1 MTAATADERS
11 GWRWVD
17 IGGTRWAV
25 REVGQAAALEVL
37 PPAGQAEAGP
47 VRWPAWRYGDHVA
60 ALRAGLAAS
69 NPSDPSSESV
79 DLDLPSY
86 LNTMPTYALL
96 DDATRSALLPVALW
110 WAGGGNGVPA
120 TAPDAN
126 GVTTIGGRLFALR
139 RWSHRERLASL
150 LSCLSE
156 DDDGQGEGGGR
167 FDAVAYLDAMV
178 RRAVEPALSGRVLDE
193 LPARWALPLIEAVVA
208 LNVVQPEDEPLP
220 GAGPRAQAAAAQ
232 TLRLCRALGWTPS
245 QVWAAPAAEIDRLLV
260 LLDRV
265 EPRPVRPVAD
275 KPRQLADHPD
285 AVVIRIDD

>member
-1 MTAATADERS
+1 MNTAAADARF
-11 GWRWVD
+11 GWHWVD

-37 PPAGQAEAGP
+37 LPAGLAEAGP
-47 VRWPAWRYGDHVA
+47 VRWPAWRYGDHLA

-69 NPSDPSSESV
+69 NPSEPDNQPV

-86 LNTMPTYALL
+86 LNIMPAYAML

-110 WAGGGNGVPA
+110 WAGGGDGVPA

-126 GVTTIGGRLFALR
+126 GVTTIDGRMFALR

-156 DDDGQGEGGGR
+156 DGRGDGGGR

-178 RRAVEPALSGRVLDE
+178 RRAVEPGLRGHELDE
-193 LPARWALPLIEAVVA
+193 LPARWALPLIDAVVA
-208 LNVVQPEDEPLP
+208 LNVVQPGDEPLP
-220 GAGPRAQAAAAQ
+220 GTGPRAQAAAAQ

-245 QVWAAPAAEIDRLLV
+245 QVWAAPAAEIDRLLA

-265 EPRPVRPVAD
+265 EPRPVPPVTAR
-275 KPRQLADHPD
+275 PRQLADHPD